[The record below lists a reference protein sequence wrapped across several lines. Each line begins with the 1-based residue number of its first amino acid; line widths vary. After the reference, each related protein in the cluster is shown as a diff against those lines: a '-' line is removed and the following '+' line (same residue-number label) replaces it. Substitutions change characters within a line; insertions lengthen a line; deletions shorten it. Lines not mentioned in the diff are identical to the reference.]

1 MSADPVFVSMQLGT
15 ETHFVGKLWWHDA
28 GRQMASFEYDSAWL
42 GHEEKF
48 ALDPALQLGGGKFHT
63 IADQAMFGAIGDSS
77 PDRWGRLLMRRKAAK
92 DDKLHPPA
100 LSEIDHLL
108 GVSDEMRQ
116 GALRFS
122 LASPDGPY
130 LADTD
135 AGGGIPSISAL
146 PDIFS
151 ATDRYLNDSET
162 AKDLELLLA
171 PGSSLGGARP
181 KASVRDWDGNLVLV
195 KFPNRGEQH
204 DVVMWEAVTL
214 VLASKAGINTAAP
227 WRLETINGKRVLIL
241 RRFDRVAGERIPF
254 LSARSMLAVNDYD
267 RGSYLDIAYAL
278 AQHGACPDRDM
289 EQLWRRI
296 VFTVMI
302 SNLDDHLRNHG
313 FLYEQGEGW
322 RLSPAYDINPEPTT
336 LGDPMLSTPIKYDAP
351 LAFMDVALSVIGD
364 FRIKKPRANEII
376 GEVAAAINGW
386 RNVAAELGLDEREMD
401 MVAPAFR
408 HEDWLSG

>member
-1 MSADPVFVSMQLGT
+1 MSNDPVFVSIQLGA
-15 ETHFVGKLWWHDA
+15 ETHLVGKLWWHGA
-28 GRQMASFEYDSAWL
+28 GRQRASFEYDSAWL

-63 IADQAMFGAIGDSS
+63 MADQTMFGAIGDSS
-77 PDRWGRLLMRRKAAK
+77 PDRWGRLLMRKKATK
-92 DDKLHPPA
+92 DDSPA
-100 LSEIDHLL
+100 PSELDFLL
-108 GVSDEMRQ
+108 GVSDEARQ

-122 LASPDGPY
+122 LASAGPY
-130 LADTD
+130 LSDT
-135 AGGGIPSISAL
+135 AGGTPSISAL
-146 PDIFS
+146 PNIFS
-151 ATDRYLNDSET
+151 ATNKYLDDNET
-162 AKDLELLLA
+162 AEDLKLLLA
-171 PGSSLGGARP
+171 PGSSMGGARP

-351 LAFMDVALSVIGD
+351 LASMDVALSVIGD

-408 HEDWLSG
+408 HEDWLGG